1 MIYRIGKRKKL
12 NSEINV
18 VPYIDVMLVLLI
30 IFMVLSPLLIQGI
43 EVNLPKTDTTKM
55 SISSEPLVISIN
67 SQGDYFLNLGDE
79 QLAISLMEL
88 KNKARIIYE
97 ANPDIEIIFK
107 SDAKVPFDSVA
118 KGMASIQSLGI
129 EKIGIITS
137 GYDS

>member
-55 SISSEPLVISIN
+55 SISSEPLVISIG
-67 SQGDYFLNLGDE
+67 SKGEYFLNLGDE
-79 QLAISLMEL
+79 QLPISLAEL
-88 KNKARIIYE
+88 KNKAKVIYE
-97 ANPDIEIIFK
+97 ANPDIEIVFK
-107 SDAKVPFDSVA
+107 SDAKVPFDFVA

-129 EKIGIITS
+129 EKIGIVTS